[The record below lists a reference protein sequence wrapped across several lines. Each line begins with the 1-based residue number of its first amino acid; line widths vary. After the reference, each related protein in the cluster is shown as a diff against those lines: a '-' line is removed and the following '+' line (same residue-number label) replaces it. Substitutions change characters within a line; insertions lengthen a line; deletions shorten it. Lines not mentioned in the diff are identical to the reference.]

1 MVYELVVTKD
11 FKISIIIPTL
21 NRVKYLPRA
30 LDSAFNQ
37 TFKAAEIIVVDNGS
51 SDGTLEFI
59 KEKYPLVT
67 LLEESKLGVS
77 AARNKGIISSKS
89 DWVAFLDSDDAWD
102 NRKLEVQKNALLSN
116 SINYKLVHTEEIWI
130 KNNIRINQMKKHQ
143 KFGGYIFEKCLP
155 LCCISPSSV
164 LVQKN
169 IFNQVGY
176 FDESLP
182 VCEDY
187 DLWLKICSK
196 EEVLFID
203 QKLTFKYGG
212 HNDQLSKSYWGM
224 DRFRIKSIENL
235 ILNYDLKSYQKHIAI
250 KILIKKI
257 LIVINGAHKRK
268 NYSII
273 NEYEKKLNYWEK
285 VVIQLN

>member
-116 SINYKLVHTEEIWI
+116 SLNYKLVHTEEIWF
-130 KNNIRINQMKKHQ
+130 KNNIRINQMK
-143 KFGGYIFEKCLP
+143 
-155 LCCISPSSV
+155 
-164 LVQKN
+164 
-169 IFNQVGY
+169 
-176 FDESLP
+176 
-182 VCEDY
+182 
-187 DLWLKICSK
+187 
-196 EEVLFID
+196 
-203 QKLTFKYGG
+203 
-212 HNDQLSKSYWGM
+212 
-224 DRFRIKSIENL
+224 
-235 ILNYDLKSYQKHIAI
+235 LN
-250 KILIKKI
+250 
-257 LIVINGAHKRK
+257 GCFC
-268 NYSII
+268 
-273 NEYEKKLNYWEK
+273 
-285 VVIQLN
+285 